1 VGVDEELSC
10 SKSKPRSHPMQ
21 RLLICVVTLITA
33 FYASTVMAR
42 NFQDIQAQQELRAA
56 EENTYEAP
64 KVKGG
69 EAPCRDEVK
78 SGYPSA
84 VGSGSKS
91 HRAINQS
98 KNGCEDV
105 EEKKDIH
112 HADADVDE
120 FRSGM
125 DLKVDLNEQNDPE
138 AKHHDMEH
146 PSRGA
151 PSGID
156 Q

>member
-1 VGVDEELSC
+1 
-10 SKSKPRSHPMQ
+10 MQ

-33 FYASTVMAR
+33 FYASAVMAR

-56 EENTYEAP
+56 EQNTYEAP

-98 KNGCEDV
+98 KNGCEDAK
-105 EEKKDIH
+105 EKKDVDVH
-112 HADADVDE
+112 HADADVEE
-120 FRSGM
+120 FKSGM

-138 AKHHDMEH
+138 ARRHDMEH
-146 PSRGA
+146 PSRGMPA
-151 PSGID
+151 GVG